1 MFLDTKYNVE
11 ESFVANA
18 KNFLKSSAEKLNFN
32 TQPEEQRNYINNWV
46 LNKTNNKIN
55 NLFPAG

>member
-1 MFLDTKYNVE
+1 MFIDTKFNIE
-11 ESFVANA
+11 ESFVDNA
-18 KNFLKSSAEKLNFN
+18 RQFLKSSTEKLNFG

-46 LNKTNNKIN
+46 LDKTNKKIS